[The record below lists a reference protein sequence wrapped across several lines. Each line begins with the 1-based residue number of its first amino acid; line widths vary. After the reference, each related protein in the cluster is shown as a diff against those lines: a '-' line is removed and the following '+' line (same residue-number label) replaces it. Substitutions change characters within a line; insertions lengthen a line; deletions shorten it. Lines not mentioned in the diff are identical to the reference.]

1 MSKILELAQAVDEE
15 LDYLQ
20 KRTSVL
26 ESELAREKKKNNKIA
41 DLITSFLYELQE
53 VIDNE

>member
-26 ESELAREKKKNNKIA
+26 ESELAREKKKNKKIA

>member
-15 LDYLQ
+15 LDCLRH
-20 KRTSVL
+20 RTDAL
-26 ESELAREKKKNNKIA
+26 ESELTREKRKNKKKA
-41 DLITSFLYELQE
+41 DLITSFLCELQE

>member
-1 MSKILELAQAVDEE
+1 MSKILELAQEIDEE

-26 ESELAREKKKNNKIA
+26 ESELVREKKKNKKMA
-41 DLITSFLYELQE
+41 DLIGSFFCELQE

>member
-15 LDYLQ
+15 LEYLQ

-26 ESELAREKKKNNKIA
+26 ESELAREKKKNKKMA
-41 DLITSFLYELQE
+41 DLIGNFLCELQE